1 MSLQLAAQHLSH
13 QGRGNDSTLVHMSP
27 REVKSLNDLAM
38 AHGGQ
43 LSINPNTGLPE
54 AGFLS
59 SILPMVAGAA
69 LTATGVGAPMAALM
83 VGGGMTLMTGSL
95 EKGLMAGLGAYG
107 GANLGAGLME
117 NAVTMDPSVVGA
129 KQAVIDN
136 AVANQAYNPTNTS
149 LTPEAWS
156 SAQQA
161 TKNTLADK
169 LIAERATAAGS
180 GDFMG
185 NIQNMFKGAGTLG
198 QEGGLS
204 SLYQNLGG
212 SPMSLLKSVGSA
224 AAPAIGEAMT
234 PKKLEEEKAD
244 ADMGQRYRFSMNP
257 TGGQQQV
264 QPGQDPLANTQSS
277 TTTPFPTP
285 DIYGREQRYFAPSY
299 TQLTPEQAKKLYGY
313 AEGGTAQANAQ
324 PAEQPFPMPQ
334 YTNAGKQPSGIT
346 PTSETPALQAFRQ
359 MQAQRA
365 APQAPQTPQYNPAM
379 GGAIFANGPNPT
391 TVEGLYG
398 TYLDRAPDKGGLDF
412 WNKHFGS
419 DIDAGEAALFRSSAA
434 PEIAGKL
441 LPVPTTVEGLY
452 GTYLGRT
459 SDKGGLEHWNKLFG
473 PTVEADEANL
483 FRVSTLPELAA
494 NKKLAESTGGGLAH
508 EYEQYLRQT
517 VGEPNQLK
525 APTAPTTTGDGFLSG
540 LGLAENPLDY
550 SNLSESERNR
560 PGLFGS
566 GGTGQDSSSEL
577 LYDPIKQTYTKNPN
591 FAEPSTEPA
600 ADAFNIDNRPVV
612 GYTATGEKI
621 YGEKPSG
628 RFGMG
633 GMGQSSRTFASG
645 GMSNLGDYSDGG
657 RLLRGP
663 GDGVSDSIPAMI
675 GKKQPAR
682 LADGEFVVPAR
693 IVSELGNGSTEA
705 GARKLYAMMDRIQ
718 KARGK
723 TVGKGKVAKNS
734 RSEKYL
740 PA

>member
-1 MSLQLAAQHLSH
+1 
-13 QGRGNDSTLVHMSP
+13 
-27 REVKSLNDLAM
+27 
-38 AHGGQ
+38 
-43 LSINPNTGLPE
+43 
-54 AGFLS
+54 
-59 SILPMVAGAA
+59 
-69 LTATGVGAPMAALM
+69 
-83 VGGGMTLMTGSL
+83 
-95 EKGLMAGLGAYG
+95 
-107 GANLGAGLME
+107 
-117 NAVTMDPSVVGA
+117 
-129 KQAVIDN
+129 
-136 AVANQAYNPTNTS
+136 
-149 LTPEAWS
+149 
-156 SAQQA
+156 
-161 TKNTLADK
+161 
-169 LIAERATAAGS
+169 
-180 GDFMG
+180 
-185 NIQNMFKGAGTLG
+185 
-198 QEGGLS
+198 
-204 SLYQNLGG
+204 
-212 SPMSLLKSVGSA
+212 MSLLKSVGSA

-234 PKKLEEEKAD
+234 PKKLEEEKGD
-244 ADMGQRYRFSMNP
+244 ADMGQRYGFSMNP
-257 TGGQQQV
+257 TGGQKPQQV

-285 DIYGREQRYFAPSY
+285 DIYGREQRYFSPSY
-299 TQLTPEQAKKLYGY
+299 TKLTPEQAKSIYGY
-313 AEGGTAQANAQ
+313 AEGGTAQSDPQ
-324 PAEQPFPMPQ
+324 PVEQPSPMPQ
-334 YTNAGKQPSGIT
+334 YTNAGKQPPATLSAD
-346 PTSETPALQAFRQ
+346 PPALQAFKQ

-459 SDKGGLEHWNKLFG
+459 SDKGGLEHWNKIFG
-473 PTVEADEANL
+473 PTVDADEAAL
-483 FRVSTLPELAA
+483 FRRSALPELAA

-517 VGEPNQLK
+517 VGSPNQLQ
-525 APTAPTTTGDGFLSG
+525 APTAPPPTTTNLADSGFAFDPITQRYSEIKG
-540 LGLAENPLDY
+540 TAPTTESTEAVAPTFSYTGAPY
-550 SNLSESERNR
+550 SNVDPKTGKWTNYDRYGQKMNANG
-560 PGLFGS
+560 GLM
-566 GGTGQDSSSEL
+566 
-577 LYDPIKQTYTKNPN
+577 
-591 FAEPSTEPA
+591 
-600 ADAFNIDNRPVV
+600 DAYA
-612 GYTATGEKI
+612 G
-621 YGEKPSG
+621 
-628 RFGMG
+628 
-633 GMGQSSRTFASG
+633 G

-723 TVGKGKVAKNS
+723 TVGKNKVAKNS